1 MGSVPGEIFVLKVH
15 INKLFRTG
23 FQASGPRFHLAMTTQ
38 PFLPTQSEDP
48 YVLVGQLEWLSSV
61 SFGWMNG
68 KAHLPK
74 QDQS

>member
-1 MGSVPGEIFVLKVH
+1 MTYFPGEIFVLKV
-15 INKLFRTG
+15 NKLFRTG
-23 FQASGPRFHLAMTTQ
+23 FQASSPRFHLAMTTQ

-48 YVLVGQLEWLSSV
+48 YVPVRQLEWLSSV